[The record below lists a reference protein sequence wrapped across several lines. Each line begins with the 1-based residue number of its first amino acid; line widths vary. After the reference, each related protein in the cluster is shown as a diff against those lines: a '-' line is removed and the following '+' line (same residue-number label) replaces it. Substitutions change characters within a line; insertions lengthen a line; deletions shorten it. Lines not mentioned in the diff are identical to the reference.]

1 MMTTR
6 SSSDSSTMAAPAV
19 VSQAV
24 YVERGGLRSARS
36 RRKLGR
42 VVTYFLLTLAG
53 LFFAIPLFWTVSSS
67 LQPWK
72 ELRSY
77 VPHVLPAEPQ
87 WGNYR
92 QVFALVPFAR
102 WMLNSMTIVFIN
114 IPGTILTATLT
125 AYAFARFDFKGKN
138 MWFVLMLS
146 TMMIPAIVTFIPQYL
161 LFFNLKLVDTY
172 VPLTIGSWLGGS
184 AFMIFL
190 LRQFIMTIP
199 RDLDEAAIVD
209 GAGPFRILWQI
220 IMPLLKP
227 ALTTVAVLQFLTDWN
242 DFFGPFIY
250 INSVIKYT
258 AAVGLR
264 TFQTM
269 PLEVTD
275 PRDHLLMA
283 GAAIMTIPVLAL
295 FAVAQRYFVSGVVMS
310 GLKL

>member
-1 MMTTR
+1 MTTT
-6 SSSDSSTMAAPAV
+6 SSSDPSSAVAPV
-19 VSQAV
+19 VTSQV
-24 YVERGGLRSARS
+24 VFVEQNGSGGMHS
-36 RRKLGR
+36 RRWFGK
-42 VVTYFLLTLAG
+42 VATYILLTLAG
-53 LFFAIPLFWTVSSS
+53 CFFAIPLFWTVSSS
-67 LQPWK
+67 LQTWQ

-77 VPHVLPAEPQ
+77 IPHLLPEVAQ
-87 WGNYR
+87 WGNYG

-102 WMLNSMTIVFIN
+102 WMLNSMTIVLIN

-125 AYAFARFDFKGKN
+125 AYAFARFDFAGKN
-138 MWFVLMLS
+138 VWFVLMLS

-190 LRQFIMTIP
+190 LRQFIMAIP

-209 GAGPFRILWQI
+209 GAGPLRILWQI
-220 IMPLLKP
+220 IMPLMKP
-227 ALTTVAVLQFLTDWN
+227 ALTTVAILQFLADWN

-250 INSVIKYT
+250 INTVTKYT

-269 PLEVTD
+269 ALEVTD

-283 GAAIMTIPVLAL
+283 GAAIMTLPVLVL
-295 FAVAQRYFVSGVVMS
+295 FAAAQRYFVSGVVMS

>member
-1 MMTTR
+1 MA
-6 SSSDSSTMAAPAV
+6 SLAPSDPTAAV
-19 VSQAV
+19 VQTTL
-24 YVERGGLRSARS
+24 VERGGSGDLRSNM
-36 RRKLGR
+36 RRRRQVGR
-42 VVTYFLLTLAG
+42 LVTYVLLTIAG

-67 LQPWK
+67 LQTWQ

-77 VPHVLPAEPQ
+77 IPHIWPAEPQ
-87 WGNYR
+87 WWNYS
-92 QVFALVPFAR
+92 QVFSLVPFAR
-102 WMLNSMTIVFIN
+102 WMLNSFTIILIN

-125 AYAFARFDFKGKN
+125 AYAFARFNFVGKN
-138 MWFVLMLS
+138 VWFVLLLS

-172 VPLTIGSWLGGS
+172 VPLTIGAWLGGG
-184 AFMIFL
+184 AFMVFL
-190 LRQFIMTIP
+190 LRQFIMSIP

-209 GAGPFRILWQI
+209 GAGPLRILFSI
-220 IMPLLKP
+220 IMPLMKP
-227 ALTTVAVLQFLTDWN
+227 ALITIAILQFLSDWN

-250 INSVIKYT
+250 LNTMLKYT

-269 PLEVTD
+269 ALEITD

-283 GAAIMTIPVLAL
+283 GAAVMTVPVLAL